1 MLSIG
6 KVFCQFFNNHFPT
19 GIIGCG
25 YFCPSRFD
33 PEVCEIVKKIVPA
46 TRTLWQMTK
55 VYLDNTLCMIK
66 AFSF

>member
-1 MLSIG
+1 MLPIW
-6 KVFCQFFNNHFPT
+6 KVFCPFFNYHFPS

-55 VYLDNTLCMIK
+55 VLIDNTLICIHL
-66 AFSF
+66 

>member
-1 MLSIG
+1 MLRIW
-6 KVFCQFFNNHFPT
+6 KVFCQFFKYHFPT

-55 VYLDNTLCMIK
+55 VLIDNTLICILL
-66 AFSF
+66 